1 LAVIE
6 SERCVVVSI
15 EIKNDIDNAGILQL
29 SVEAF
34 TRDRNRL
41 GKPVN
46 MHVMPPSRFSIPI
59 AMADYRLA
67 VS

>member
-1 LAVIE
+1 MAIIE
-6 SERCVVVSI
+6 LERCVVVSI
-15 EIKNDIDNAGILQL
+15 EIKDDADKAGILQL

-34 TRDRNRL
+34 TTDRNRL

-46 MHVMPPSRFSIPI
+46 MHVMPPARISIPI